1 MLVREIADAITTI
14 NREDKVSVILV
25 EQNSRMALRISQHA
39 YVLETGR
46 VALSGPSA
54 ELLDDDHV
62 RRLYLGG

>member
-1 MLVREIADAITTI
+1 
-14 NREDKVSVILV
+14 VSVVLV
-25 EQNSRMALRISQHA
+25 EQNSRMALRISSYA

-54 ELLDDDHV
+54 ELVDNDHV